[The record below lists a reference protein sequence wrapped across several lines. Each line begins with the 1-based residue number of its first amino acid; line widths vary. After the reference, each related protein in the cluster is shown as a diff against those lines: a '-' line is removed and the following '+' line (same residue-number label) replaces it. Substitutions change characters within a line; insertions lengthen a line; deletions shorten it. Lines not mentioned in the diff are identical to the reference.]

1 MVSPSPTRVPA
12 EMDQARTFQPVRFS
26 GMVISAVAVPSGP
39 ASMEATHKAVST
51 KFLRM
56 VGCTMSGAAGAS
68 ALPGSSP
75 ALSDSRNFRSRRSE
89 TPSIAALVAI
99 MAMGAP
105 GAPPPAPKP
114 AISDLA
120 ILPLVCPLRPGKFI

>member
-26 GMVISAVAVPSGP
+26 GIVISAVAVPSGP

-68 ALPGSSP
+68 ALPGSAP
-75 ALSDSRNFRSRRSE
+75 ALSDSRDFRSARRSE
-89 TPSIAALVAI
+89 TPSDAALAI

-105 GAPPPAPKP
+105 GPPPPKP

-120 ILPLVCPLRPGKFI
+120 ILPLVCPLRPCKFI